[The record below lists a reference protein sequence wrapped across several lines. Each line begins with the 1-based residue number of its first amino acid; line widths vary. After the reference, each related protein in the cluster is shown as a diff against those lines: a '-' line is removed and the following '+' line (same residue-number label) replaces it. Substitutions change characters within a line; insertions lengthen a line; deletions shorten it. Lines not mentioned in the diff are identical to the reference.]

1 MFGFKKNNSN
11 TETSNYDRVRSI
23 QEAYWDWRKSEEGK
37 RIEHLQNL
45 IMKTYETVN
54 IKTELCGHRL
64 SETYI
69 SSDYLEDYKV
79 FFKPVVFNK
88 LSEWCKEYEELCDKE
103 SKILVNL

>member
-1 MFGFKKNNSN
+1 MFGFNKKNN

-23 QEAYWDWRKSEEGK
+23 QEAYWNWRKSEEGK
-37 RIEHLQNL
+37 RIEHLQTL

-69 SSDYLEDYKV
+69 SSDYLEDFRV
-79 FFKPVVFNK
+79 FFKPEVFNK
-88 LSEWCKEYEELCDKE
+88 LSDWCKEYETLRAKE
-103 SKILVNL
+103 ITIWDNL